1 MDMLNIVVAF
11 DLEEEHLQTLATVSP
26 EIVLRRGFRNFNPA
40 RWQESHPEPTAFP
53 PADLEVLLPQAE
65 VVFSFRPPA
74 NLLRQAPRLR
84 WLQLAS
90 AGADWVTSD
99 PAMMASEVIITTC
112 SGIHAIPIA
121 EYVIGSMLSFAH
133 RFCWAVR
140 NQAQHRW
147 EPYLNRELFEQTL
160 GIVGY
165 GHIGREIGRLGRAL
179 GMRVIA
185 TRRSATAGAVED
197 GVELFPLASS
207 HTPPLQA
214 RGCEDSPQERLSDLL
229 AQSDYVVIAVPLTK
243 ATEHL
248 IGEREL
254 RAMRPTA
261 YLVNI
266 ARGKVV
272 DEAALVRA
280 LREGWIAGAGL
291 DVFETEPLPPDNPL
305 WDMPNVLLTPH
316 VAGAHERYHER
327 ATALFAENLRRYMA
341 GQPLINMVDRARG
354 Y

>member
-1 MDMLNIVVAF
+1 MLNVVVAF
-11 DLEEEHLQTLATVSP
+11 DLAEEHLQTLAAVSP
-26 EIVLRRGFRNFNPA
+26 EIVLRRVFRNFAPA
-40 RWQESHPEPTAFP
+40 RWQETHPGPTAFP
-53 PADLEVLLPQAE
+53 PADLADLLPQAE
-65 VVFSFRPPA
+65 VLFSFRPPA
-74 NLLRQAPRLR
+74 DLLRQAPRLR

-99 PAMMASEVIITTC
+99 PAMMASAVLITTC

-147 EPYLNRELFEQTL
+147 ERYLNRELFEQTL

-185 TRRSATAGAVED
+185 TRRSATGGEQAD
-197 GVELFPLASS
+197 GVELFPA
-207 HTPPLQA
+207 
-214 RGCEDSPQERLSDLL
+214 ERLGDLL

-291 DVFETEPLPPDNPL
+291 DVFATEPLPPDSPL

-316 VAGAHERYHER
+316 VAGAHARYHER
-327 ATALFAENLRRYMA
+327 ATTLFAENLRRYLA
-341 GQPLINMVDRARG
+341 GQSLLNVVDRARG